1 MKGDTRQLKIILFYS
16 KLARAERHYV
26 KKKVAADKLY
36 LKKNEV
42 TVMMLI
48 GLAGMGFNTFLK
60 GRPRG
65 RKRFRSAHYHST
77 AVGLQNEHRS
87 SQTCVFCFSP
97 LELLPP
103 NIVKNGKKKK
113 TSHVTLICTNPEC
126 PAVKSGY
133 TTFNRDPVGATGI
146 GLAGTT
152 TLLPPYNPSPTTT
165 TTSATTTSKFQL
177 DEKFSLV
184 SPSLRSYG
192 ASQTPT
198 VIHGPFKST
207 LHSIYSPGIV

>member
-1 MKGDTRQLKIILFYS
+1 MNERRHQTSKNNLVYS

-26 KKKVAADKLY
+26 KKVAADKLY
-36 LKKNEV
+36 LKKKEV
-42 TVMMLI
+42 TI
-48 GLAGMGFNTFLK
+48 GLAGMG
-60 GRPRG
+60 RPRRG
-65 RKRFRSAHYHST
+65 GKKFRSAHYHST

-97 LELLPP
+97 LELLPS

-113 TSHVTLICTNPEC
+113 TSHGALICTNPDC
-126 PAVKSGY
+126 SAVKAGY
-133 TTFNRDPVGATGI
+133 TTFNRDSVGATGI
-146 GLAGTT
+146 GLA
-152 TLLPPYNPSPTTT
+152 
-165 TTSATTTSKFQL
+165 ATTTSKFQP

-192 ASQTPT
+192 ASQTST

-207 LHSIYSPGIV
+207 YIFPLPSIYSPEIV